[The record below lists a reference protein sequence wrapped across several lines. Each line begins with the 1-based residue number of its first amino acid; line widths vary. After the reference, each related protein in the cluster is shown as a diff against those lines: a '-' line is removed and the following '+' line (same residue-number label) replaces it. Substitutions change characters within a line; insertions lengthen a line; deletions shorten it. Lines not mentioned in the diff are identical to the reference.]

1 MGNASD
7 KRWWVFAV
15 KGYYV
20 LIPAWACCWNCK
32 RTITCQWRNKGDG
45 FCVKKDQLYQFP
57 RIKLMNLA
65 QTSCKRKRVH
75 FLISFC
81 FTRPKYTNSSKKQDE
96 ISSRNDQSC
105 EGAVIWFPPKQQIV
119 YFNSCHHVR
128 ARDKTYFCPYI
139 RVTIIIHR
147 FTYTY
152 TYVHQLHV
160 EMYKG
165 TSNVLI
171 THMISDLP
179 QMLILGSVLR
189 CCTSIYVLLHDFI
202 PI

>member
-20 LIPAWACCWNCK
+20 LIPARACCWNCK

-75 FLISFC
+75 FLIPFC
-81 FTRPKYTNSSKKQDE
+81 FTRPKYTNSSKKTR
-96 ISSRNDQSC
+96 RNLIKKWSIMWRC
-105 EGAVIWFPPKQQIV
+105 CHIWFPPKQQIV
-119 YFNSCHHVR
+119 YFNSCHER

-139 RVTIIIHR
+139 HVTIIIHR

-152 TYVHQLHV
+152 TYCTKRDIICMYINSTSRCINVHL
-160 EMYKG
+160 
-165 TSNVLI
+165 T
-171 THMISDLP
+171 
-179 QMLILGSVLR
+179 
-189 CCTSIYVLLHDFI
+189 C
-202 PI
+202 